1 MADQTALAESA
12 QAIFCAYA
20 DYIGDTKAQQILN
33 IKKYP
38 NFDTF
43 VRKEKKDFE
52 TAMKGVDVDAPAKEI
67 FDFLSNTKNGWY
79 QSSITI
85 ARTLVKDLRTI
96 DKDYNIAKKKRDYF
110 YLRGKVGVMK
120 DIQELW
126 SIASKSKPTQ
136 EAERSIGE
144 FIGFK
149 DINKW
154 NPADIYLANKEGEE
168 GIAKEL
174 KEAKQDPSTYSY
186 DYLNEKIKMLMD
198 KGALLPLS
206 LKKTKNNARLQKVN
220 FVVAAKDEVLKSV
233 KFLGTTDWQPYK
245 MLARTPELSFVKL
258 KQGGAKTV
266 TRDIQIKLEAEG
278 KEGTIKIRHDPSGTS
293 ANGRLVIE
301 VIMKGDPAKGGSIA
315 SEKAM
320 HKLWQTIDKRAAD
333 KFLLA
338 YQNGVKKFAKLKTMY
353 LKDKDIL
360 RQDKNPKKGDNNKYD
375 HYLAIASATNII
387 NAIMPIIKNWFN
399 DNNRGEKGKTNKLVR
414 LMFQIASSRSPLSSR
429 FVIAK

>member
-20 DYIGDTKAQQILN
+20 DFIGDTKAQQKLN
-33 IKKYP
+33 IKTYP

-43 VRKEKKDFE
+43 VRKEQKDFE

-136 EAERSIGE
+136 ESERSIGE

-154 NPADIYLANKEGEE
+154 NPADIYLANKEG
-168 GIAKEL
+168 
-174 KEAKQDPSTYSY
+174 
-186 DYLNEKIKMLMD
+186 
-198 KGALLPLS
+198 
-206 LKKTKNNARLQKVN
+206 
-220 FVVAAKDEVLKSV
+220 
-233 KFLGTTDWQPYK
+233 
-245 MLARTPELSFVKL
+245 
-258 KQGGAKTV
+258 
-266 TRDIQIKLEAEG
+266 
-278 KEGTIKIRHDPSGTS
+278 
-293 ANGRLVIE
+293 
-301 VIMKGDPAKGGSIA
+301 
-315 SEKAM
+315 
-320 HKLWQTIDKRAAD
+320 
-333 KFLLA
+333 
-338 YQNGVKKFAKLKTMY
+338 
-353 LKDKDIL
+353 
-360 RQDKNPKKGDNNKYD
+360 
-375 HYLAIASATNII
+375 
-387 NAIMPIIKNWFN
+387 
-399 DNNRGEKGKTNKLVR
+399 
-414 LMFQIASSRSPLSSR
+414 
-429 FVIAK
+429 

>member
-20 DYIGDTKAQQILN
+20 DYIGDTKAQQKHN
-33 IKKYP
+33 IKTYP

-43 VRKEKKDFE
+43 VRKEQKDFE

-136 EAERSIGE
+136 ESERSIGE

-168 GIAKEL
+168 GISKEL

-186 DYLNEKIKMLMD
+186 DYLNEKIKKLMD

-206 LKKTKNNARLQKVN
+206 LKKTKNNL
-220 FVVAAKDEVLKSV
+220 
-233 KFLGTTDWQPYK
+233 
-245 MLARTPELSFVKL
+245 
-258 KQGGAKTV
+258 
-266 TRDIQIKLEAEG
+266 
-278 KEGTIKIRHDPSGTS
+278 
-293 ANGRLVIE
+293 
-301 VIMKGDPAKGGSIA
+301 
-315 SEKAM
+315 
-320 HKLWQTIDKRAAD
+320 
-333 KFLLA
+333 
-338 YQNGVKKFAKLKTMY
+338 
-353 LKDKDIL
+353 
-360 RQDKNPKKGDNNKYD
+360 
-375 HYLAIASATNII
+375 
-387 NAIMPIIKNWFN
+387 
-399 DNNRGEKGKTNKLVR
+399 
-414 LMFQIASSRSPLSSR
+414 
-429 FVIAK
+429 